1 MTVSTITGA
10 PAARRRWALPNLE
23 HIGFTLVFL
32 GIPLAIY
39 ILFVI
44 LPFVQA
50 FYYSMTD
57 WSGFSKSMNWVGFD
71 NYIALMSDP
80 VFTKAVL
87 NSIVLV
93 IILPPL
99 VIVLSLTLA
108 TLVTVGG
115 ASRGETR
122 GLANSGIYRVISFF
136 PYTIPAI
143 VIGILWAQMYD
154 PSSGLLNGI
163 LTALGFDF
171 FKSFAWLGN
180 ERTAMGAS
188 IFVITWSMVGFYMVL
203 FIAAIKGIPSEV
215 YEAARVD
222 GAGRFRTA
230 ISITVPMIRDTIRTA
245 YIYLGILALDAFVYM
260 QALNSSGGPANST
273 VVISQHLLNTAFKKG
288 KFGYATSMG
297 ATLAIITLLFAAL
310 VFLVFYLTGEKR
322 PKRRKPLAVSAATPV
337 VPPSKDVRATVA
349 TLRTSGASQPAPATP
364 SSAPTEATMPDASR
378 PPRVQRAAPK
388 PSFWTDGKVAG
399 ISHVTLTLW
408 VVIVCL
414 PLLWVLMSS
423 FKTTKQIFGA
433 PFSLPTSLNFENYVS
448 AWTTASIG
456 TYFVNTVIVVGC
468 ALVIVM
474 ILGAMC
480 AYYLARYEF
489 KGSQIIY
496 YLMLAGLTFPI
507 FLAVVPLFNLLK
519 SFGLL
524 NTLPGLILTY
534 VAFALPFT
542 VFFLY
547 AFFKALPQEVAEAA
561 ALDGCGPFRIF
572 FQIMLPM
579 AKPGMASVAIF
590 NFLGLWNQFLL
601 PIALNTN
608 NKNYVLSQGMASFA
622 SQAGYD
628 VNFGALFA
636 AVVITVLPVLVTYII
651 FQRQLQG
658 SVSPGLLK

>member
-1 MTVSTITGA
+1 MARA
-10 PAARRRWALPNLE
+10 PVARRRWKLPSFENTS
-23 HIGFTLVFL
+23 FMLVFL
-32 GIPLAIY
+32 GLPLAIY
-39 ILFVI
+39 VIFVI
-44 LPFVQA
+44 SPFVQA

-57 WSGFSKSMNWVGFD
+57 WSGFSKKMNFVGLA
-71 NYIALMSDP
+71 NYFTLMQDP
-80 VFTKAVL
+80 VFIKAVY

-93 IILPPL
+93 VVLPPL
-99 VIVLSLTLA
+99 VIILSLTLA

-115 ASRGETR
+115 VTRGEIQ
-122 GLANSGIYRVISFF
+122 GLKHSSIYRVISFF
-136 PYTIPAI
+136 PYTVPAI

-154 PSSGLLNGI
+154 PSNGLLNGI
-163 LTALGFDF
+163 LTAMGFGF
-171 FKSFAWLGN
+171 FKSFAWLGD

-188 IFVITWSMVGFYMVL
+188 IFVIAWSMVGFYMVL
-203 FIAAIKGIPSEV
+203 FIAAIKGIPGEV

-230 ISITVPMIRDTIRTA
+230 ISITVPMISDNIRTA
-245 YIYLGILALDAFVYM
+245 YVYLGILALDAFVYM
-260 QALNSSGGPANST
+260 QALNPSGGPANTT

-297 ATLAIITLLFAAL
+297 ATLAVITLVFAAL
-310 VFLVFYLTGEKR
+310 VFVVFYLLGR
-322 PKRRKPLAVSAATPV
+322 PQKSKPVELAPLAATLSAA
-337 VPPSKDVRATVA
+337 
-349 TLRTSGASQPAPATP
+349 GAL
-364 SSAPTEATMPDASR
+364 
-378 PPRVQRAAPK
+378 APK
-388 PSFWTDGKVAG
+388 PASPTAPQRSAGIDRPTARPTFWTDNRVAS
-399 ISHVTLTLW
+399 ISHVALIAW
-408 VVIVCL
+408 VIVICA

-423 FKTTKQIFGA
+423 FKTTSQIFQS
-433 PFSLPTSLNFENYVS
+433 PFALPTSINFDNYVS

-456 TYFVNTVIVVGC
+456 TYFVNTVIVVGS

-474 ILGAMC
+474 LLGSMC
-480 AYYLARYEF
+480 AYVLARYEF
-489 KGSQIIY
+489 KGSKVIY

-507 FLAVVPLFNLLK
+507 FLAVVPLFQTLRG
-519 SFGLL
+519 FGLL
-524 NTLPGLILTY
+524 NTFPGLIITY

-547 AFFKALPQEVAEAA
+547 AFFKTLPQEIAEAA
-561 ALDGCGPFRIF
+561 AIDGAGPWRIF
-572 FQIMLPM
+572 FTIMLPM

-608 NKNYVLSQGMASFA
+608 NGNYVLSQGMASFA
-622 SQAGYD
+622 SQAGYA

-636 AVVITVLPVLVTYII
+636 AVVITVLPVLATYIV